1 MYQLASECG
10 PCEVHVAR
18 VCLVLCT
25 VYINVMLFLCVS
37 ESTSTEQTATTTTT
51 AEAGE
56 LPSVLC

>member
-10 PCEVHVAR
+10 PCEVHV
-18 VCLVLCT
+18 VCVSV
-25 VYINVMLFLCVS
+25 VYCIYKCCAFLCVS